1 MSGCSIRSNNNN
13 TRHYPPFDLTPDPRF
28 GPPSAPFPPCADTND
43 ISTST
48 APARITACTSSAP
61 SWRATETPDA
71 RQVRTNRTY
80 SCLATVHSVPVND
93 TPGRVSRR
101 SHAALDNG
109 RRCQGQHCSISSTK
123 DRDRCYQEAGSSSTS
138 ETPRGSL
145 DLRTCL
151 PTTGISR
158 QLSTLS
164 LFSTCAVTVNVFRT
178 ASSHQ
183 LSFVIK
189 PHPHLLLISVISSIF
204 RLRPSRDIMSV
215 PAHRAAGRL

>member
-1 MSGCSIRSNNNN
+1 MNAAADPNNNN
-13 TRHYPPFDLTPDPRF
+13 TRHYPPLDLTPDPRF

-93 TPGRVSRR
+93 TPRPCVSSKSRGPR
-101 SHAALDNG
+101 HREAVPGAT
-109 RRCQGQHCSISSTK
+109 QSISSTK

-145 DLRTCL
+145 DQNL
-151 PTTGISR
+151 PTVY
-158 QLSTLS
+158 QDQST
-164 LFSTCAVTVNVFRT
+164 AVN
-178 ASSHQ
+178 
-183 LSFVIK
+183 
-189 PHPHLLLISVISSIF
+189 P
-204 RLRPSRDIMSV
+204 
-215 PAHRAAGRL
+215 

>member
-1 MSGCSIRSNNNN
+1 MKGDSSSISKPASSCSLDTSRSAHGKLVSPALAQQMMVLMSECSSRSTNNN

-80 SCLATVHSVPVND
+80 SCLATVHSAPVND

-101 SHAALDNG
+101 SHAALDIG
-109 RRCQGQHCSISSTK
+109 RSVPGATQSISSTK

-145 DLRTCL
+145 DQNL
-151 PTTGISR
+151 PTDY
-158 QLSTLS
+158 QDQST
-164 LFSTCAVTVNVFRT
+164 AVN
-178 ASSHQ
+178 
-183 LSFVIK
+183 
-189 PHPHLLLISVISSIF
+189 P
-204 RLRPSRDIMSV
+204 
-215 PAHRAAGRL
+215 